1 MTIYD
6 LLNRLFPTSF
16 IAKVFFV
23 SFVGTHVP
31 LIAVVGYFLAR
42 EVPSDHMIATLTLV
56 LIATLVGTAFSFA
69 AMWMLLTPVR
79 MTRNS
84 LSLMEEGKAPPR
96 LPERYRDDL
105 GFLMSRTNSMAR
117 ALGRRLAAAE
127 TAALYDQLTGIL
139 NRRGLM
145 ESAPHM
151 PDGAVLFIDIDH
163 FKRINDAHGHSV
175 GDSVLKQVADT
186 AASALRHGDILARF
200 GGEEFVA
207 WLPAISAGEA
217 STVAERVR
225 QSIEAEVLVDG
236 APVTVSLGLAVC
248 DGDRTLDAVFEVADK
263 ALYDAKSAGRNRVC
277 FADMLIVAQGAA
289 VTAHP
294 APT

>member
-1 MTIYD
+1 
-6 LLNRLFPTSF
+6 
-16 IAKVFFV
+16 
-23 SFVGTHVP
+23 
-31 LIAVVGYFLAR
+31 
-42 EVPSDHMIATLTLV
+42 
-56 LIATLVGTAFSFA
+56 
-69 AMWMLLTPVR
+69 
-79 MTRNS
+79 
-84 LSLMEEGKAPPR
+84 MEEGKAPPR

-139 NRRGLM
+139 NRRGLR